1 MSYRGRPKVPTTL
14 LHTLIVSRYG
24 GILAFAEA
32 TGLERS
38 TVSRCAKGDRVSQR
52 VRAVVEAAFG
62 ASLERLQEPILKAT
76 AAIAEETG
84 ARA

>member
-1 MSYRGRPKVPTTL
+1 MPTTL